1 MDVLSVLLQQRTRS
15 IGTVIPDVV
24 ITERHS
30 DMLEITEHPVEMGA
44 PISDHAFKRP
54 SEIVM
59 EVGFSGGGAILDFSL
74 LQSITPSIGKSP
86 KQLYQDLLDLQ
97 EQRTPIDVITGKRAY
112 KNMLIRGLEV
122 TTDRHSE
129 NVLMATIT
137 LREVFISQTQ
147 TSTVAD
153 KQDMAQGVN
162 TSAVK
167 NSGVKNPMPIEN
179 SSVGNQLFG
188 GVKTWLISHFR

>member
-1 MDVLSVLLQQRTRS
+1 MDFLSVLFHQKTRS

-24 ITERHS
+24 VTERHS
-30 DMLEITEHPVEMGA
+30 DMLEITEHPVEIGA

-54 SEIVM
+54 AEIVM
-59 EVGFSGGGAILDFSL
+59 EVGFSGGGTILDFSF
-74 LQSITPSIGKSP
+74 LQGVSPSIGKSP
-86 KQLYQDLLDLQ
+86 KQFYQDLLDLQ
-97 EQRTPIDVITGKRAY
+97 AQRTPIDVITGKRAY
-112 KNMLIRGLEV
+112 KNMLIRGVEV

-153 KQDMAQGVN
+153 KQNMTQGVN

-167 NSGVKNPMPIEN
+167 NSGVKNPTQSN
-179 SSVGNQLFG
+179 SSLLHTLFG
-188 GVKTWLISHFR
+188 G

>member
-74 LQSITPSIGKSP
+74 LQSITPSISKSP

-167 NSGVKNPMPIEN
+167 NSGVKNPMPVEN
-179 SSVGNQLFG
+179 ISVGNKLFG
-188 GVKTWLISHFR
+188 GVKTWLISHFG